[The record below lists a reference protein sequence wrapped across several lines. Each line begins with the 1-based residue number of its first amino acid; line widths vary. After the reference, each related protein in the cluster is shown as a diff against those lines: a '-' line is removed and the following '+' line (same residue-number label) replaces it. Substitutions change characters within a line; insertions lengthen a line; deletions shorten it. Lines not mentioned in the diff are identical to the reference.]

1 MFVAAFAPTVC
12 LTDLASAIRSARF
25 DSGADPQFVQ
35 QNHVFYSLCLAF
47 QLFFALAS
55 WGDAPEML
63 QGIVTKLLGIQLVWQ
78 AIDTWY
84 WAAPFLWP
92 QTQRKYNF
100 LVILLCRLA
109 LALKLLGMV
118 SLVKQGSCTARVPA
132 FCQRSGSGGR
142 RPHDSTA
149 EKR

>member
-12 LTDLASAIRSARF
+12 LIDLASAIRSARF

-118 SLVKQGSCTARVPA
+118 SLVKQGRLQLHRQGTGILSEIW
-132 FCQRSGSGGR
+132 FR
-142 RPHDSTA
+142 RKKTS
-149 EKR
+149 